1 MKEEEIEKTPVI
13 KSQENEEERKPKY
26 EFALSIVT
34 EGKESLICRRS
45 MFIDNYI
52 ENSMKTADF
61 KDCVDRI
68 VDMIHQDLLYKS
80 YVYLQYRYPS
90 SEFIPSPKEV
100 KALLE
105 NGNSEELSLR
115 YKIVKEKNID
125 GQEIDTA
132 KPYVTRVF
140 PDWETELTIPAKE
153 KQTPV
158 EFRFTVYEKGQAVIT
173 REWDATIYPSY
184 IRKNV
189 DLTNRLVRVYRD
201 NNVYTYDKETFFAE
215 NDNLYGELSML
226 KVMIMNREDLIP
238 KITDLICEVCSSN
251 SGYYDNINDYH
262 TVGVYVTPKTD
273 ENGRI
278 VRDDKGKRV
287 IADSKSYNFNIH
299 ACNNKYYDGWR
310 RAVAKKTAR
319 YTEEHY
325 YTPAQ
330 SRVKKFV
337 KK

>member
-1 MKEEEIEKTPVI
+1 MKEEEIEKAPVI

-90 SEFIPSPKEV
+90 SEFVPSPKEV

-115 YKIVKEKNID
+115 YKITKEKD
-125 GQEIDTA
+125 IDTV
-132 KPYVTRVF
+132 KPYVIRVF
-140 PDWETELTIPAKE
+140 PDWETELTTPSKE

-158 EFRFTVYEKGQAVIT
+158 EFRFTVYEK
-173 REWDATIYPSY
+173 
-184 IRKNV
+184 
-189 DLTNRLVRVYRD
+189 
-201 NNVYTYDKETFFAE
+201 
-215 NDNLYGELSML
+215 
-226 KVMIMNREDLIP
+226 
-238 KITDLICEVCSSN
+238 
-251 SGYYDNINDYH
+251 
-262 TVGVYVTPKTD
+262 
-273 ENGRI
+273 
-278 VRDDKGKRV
+278 
-287 IADSKSYNFNIH
+287 
-299 ACNNKYYDGWR
+299 
-310 RAVAKKTAR
+310 
-319 YTEEHY
+319 
-325 YTPAQ
+325 
-330 SRVKKFV
+330 
-337 KK
+337 